1 MSSTFGIDEIQGQER
16 ALVFLKKYCSQ
27 PELLPPL
34 LIFHG
39 PEGTGKESAV
49 ERFIRYILCEEG
61 NSCGHCVSCRA
72 FMHHSHPDVVW
83 FPLEK
88 NKQIA
93 IGKEDNPEEF
103 TIRWLIRTR
112 LYYRPHLSKIR
123 FIIIPDAALIG
134 NEAETALLKS
144 LEEAPPFTRFIFIV
158 TNLDLLKETII
169 SRAVC
174 IPFGYLPQT
183 VVKELH
189 SKNSLSYMPA
199 QGGSMDPFDCPPEV
213 LEQISQKITDRV
225 RQPLDYLRL
234 EQWIL
239 EYKEDH
245 ADWKEDFSYKDFL
258 DLVGLLLLQEYSKS
272 DFDTNL
278 PKMEAVF
285 RFKEKLHERIHG
297 QENIALSLL
306 IHELTLLGQR

>member
-1 MSSTFGIDEIQGQER
+1 MSSSFGIDEIKGQER
-16 ALVFLKKYCSQ
+16 ALVFLKKYSSQ

-49 ERFIRYILCEEG
+49 ERFIRHVLCIEG
-61 NSCGHCVSCRA
+61 TSCGHCVSCRA
-72 FMHHSHPDVVW
+72 FMHQSHPDIVW

-112 LYYRPHLSKIR
+112 LYYRPHLSKVR
-123 FIIIPDAALIG
+123 FIVIPDASLIG

-144 LEEAPPFTRFIFIV
+144 LEEAPSFTRFIFIT
-158 TNLDLLKETII
+158 TNLDQLKETII

-174 IPFGYLPQT
+174 IPFGYLPQAI
-183 VVKELH
+183 VKDLYN
-189 SKNSLSYMPA
+189 KNSLTYIAA
-199 QGGSMDPFDCPPEV
+199 QGGSMDPFDCPPQV
-213 LEQISQKITDRV
+213 LEQISQKIDGNL

-234 EQWIL
+234 EEWIL
-239 EYKEDH
+239 AYKDDH
-245 ADWKEDFSYKDFL
+245 PDWQEDFSFKDFL
-258 DLVGLLLLQEYSKS
+258 DLVGLFLLQEYSKR
-272 DFDTNL
+272 DFESNL

-285 RFKEKLHERIHG
+285 RFKEKLHEKIHG
-297 QENIALSLL
+297 QENISLSLL
-306 IHELTLLGQR
+306 IHELALLEQK